1 MDSITFKL
9 ENFEGPLDLLLHL
22 IEKHKIDI
30 YNIPIAELTDSYLE
44 YLSLLKEINLDNLS
58 EFILMASTLLEIKSK
73 VLLPAKETDDEE
85 EGEDPREELV
95 RRLLEY
101 KQYKEAA
108 EDLDL
113 RQQERLY
120 PVFKEPDNA
129 IKEEILGREEEKDIS
144 DILNGVD
151 GDMLYR
157 AFLDVMRRRELKVD
171 QVRSG
176 FDSVV
181 KDPFTLEDKQEHIKN
196 CLNVK
201 ESIEF
206 SELFG
211 KNYTKSEMITTF
223 LALLEL
229 IRENY
234 VETVQED
241 IFGKI
246 YITRKTASEA
256 VSQRE
261 E

>member
-44 YLSLLKEINLDNLS
+44 YLSLLQVINMDNLS
-58 EFILMASTLLEIKSK
+58 EFMLMAATLLEIKSR
-73 VLLPAKETDDEE
+73 VLLPAKETEE
-85 EGEDPREELV
+85 EEEEEDPREELV

-108 EDLDL
+108 EDLEL

-120 PVFKEPDNA
+120 PVFKEPDS
-129 IKEEILGREEEKDIS
+129 KLREEILGAEEEKDIS
-144 DILNGVD
+144 DILNGAD

-157 AFLDVMRRRELKVD
+157 AFIDVMRRRELKVD
-171 QVRSG
+171 KVRSG
-176 FDSVV
+176 FDTVV
-181 KDPFTLEDKQEHIKN
+181 KDPFTIEDKQKHIKN

-201 ESIEF
+201 ERIEF
-206 SELFG
+206 TELFG

-234 VETVQED
+234 VETVQEN

-246 YITRKTASEA
+246 FITRKTADESVLQKED
-256 VSQRE
+256 
-261 E
+261 